1 MLDSGSKRQLTA
13 ISLFA
18 GGGGMTLG
26 VEKAG
31 FRSIFATDIE
41 PSAARTFAKNKAD
54 VPFYNGDIQRLS
66 KEYLIDTL
74 RGQHVDLIV
83 GGPPCQGFSTLG
95 DQNPADPRNNL
106 FKRFVRIVEWLEPK
120 CFLMENVNYLRTQYG
135 GRFEKEIV
143 SEFASIGYN
152 VHVETLN
159 AADFGV
165 PQIRKRVFFFGT
177 RLDTGFAW
185 PLPTYGE
192 GLKPY
197 RTVGDAI
204 SNIDESDPNHVHLR
218 HSDVVVSRYKL
229 IPEGGRM
236 PPPSELP
243 EDIRRKNFG
252 NTYKRLHRDRP
263 SLTLVPGNNAFPV
276 HPTENRSLSARE
288 AARLQTFPDFYS
300 FVGSRA
306 EQCRLVGNAVPVLL
320 AEAIANEIKN
330 HIEANEVMPKE
341 NSTGATHVSTNLA
354 KHRTFGASNKLNAVS
369 FFSGIG
375 GLTLGFLNSGYS
387 VLSSYDMKN
396 SVARNMEVNFPGLKH
411 FTKDVNCVSKS
422 DVKEACGSK
431 TIDVVFGGP
440 PCQGFSI
447 FGRRRFVNTQGHMPE
462 NDERNEVSLKYI
474 ELAIQ
479 LNPKAIFMENVK
491 GFIST
496 QRGATNYLQ
505 EVEVRLS
512 EAGYLFEHR
521 VLNCADYGV
530 PQARERFI
538 LVAWQKE
545 FTFIWPEPKHFSH
558 PKSWQRPYV
567 TVGDVISD
575 LINPSSHNAEFSHV
589 PMAHKPLV
597 VERYKLI
604 PEGKRLPDLN
614 DEQRKGYRSDSIKNF
629 SHVYKRLSM
638 DAPATTMV
646 PGHNAFPVHPRLHRT
661 LTVREA
667 ARIQTFPDWM
677 RFVGTRQQQCTLVG
691 NAVPPLLSEIFASAI
706 AKMIK
711 GNFQQVGFKRDVYDI
726 AAAE

>member
-1 MLDSGSKRQLTA
+1 MLDSGSKRPLTT

-26 VEKAG
+26 VERAG
-31 FRSIFATDIE
+31 FTSIFATDIE
-41 PSAARTFAKNKAD
+41 LSAARTFAKNKPH

-66 KEYLIDTL
+66 REYLSDTL
-74 RGQHVDLIV
+74 GDQPVDLIV

-106 FKRFVRIVEWLEPK
+106 FKRFVKIVEWLEPK

-135 GRFEKEIV
+135 GRFEKEII
-143 SEFASIGYN
+143 SAFASIGYT

-177 RLDTGFAW
+177 RLETEFNW
-185 PLPTYGE
+185 PSPTYGE
-192 GLKPY
+192 GLKSY
-197 RTVGDAI
+197 RTVGEAI
-204 SNIDESDPNHVHLR
+204 RDIDGADPNNIHLR
-218 HSDVVVSRYKL
+218 HSDVVIRRYKL

-276 HPTENRSLSARE
+276 HPTENRSLSPRE
-288 AARLQTFPDFYS
+288 AARLQTFPDSYQ

-320 AEAIANEIKN
+320 AEAIAHKIKR
-330 HIEANEVMPKE
+330 HIEASELISKE
-341 NSTGATHVSTNLA
+341 SGTRAM
-354 KHRTFGASNKLNAVS
+354 RTSSDKTDRRAFGTPNKLNAVS

-375 GLTLGFLNSGYS
+375 GLTLGFLNSGYA

-396 SVARNMEVNFPGLKH
+396 SVARNMDVNFPEIQH
-411 FTKDVNCVSKS
+411 FTRDVNSLSES
-422 DVKEACGSK
+422 DVKHACGSR

-447 FGRRRFVNTQGHMPE
+447 FGRRRFVNTQGHVPE

-479 LNPKAIFMENVK
+479 LRPKAIFMENVK
-491 GFIST
+491 GFTST
-496 QRGATNYLQ
+496 QRGTTTYLH
-505 EVEVRLS
+505 EVETLLTK
-512 EAGYLFEHR
+512 AGYLFEHR

-538 LVAWQKE
+538 LVAWQQE
-545 FTFIWPEPKHFSH
+545 FTFIWPEPKHFSQ

-575 LINPSSHNAEFSHV
+575 LIDPSSHDADFSHV

-604 PEGKRLPDLN
+604 PEGKRLPELN

-638 DAPATTMV
+638 EAPATTMV

-711 GNFQQVGFKRDVYDI
+711 GNFQQAGFKRDVYDI